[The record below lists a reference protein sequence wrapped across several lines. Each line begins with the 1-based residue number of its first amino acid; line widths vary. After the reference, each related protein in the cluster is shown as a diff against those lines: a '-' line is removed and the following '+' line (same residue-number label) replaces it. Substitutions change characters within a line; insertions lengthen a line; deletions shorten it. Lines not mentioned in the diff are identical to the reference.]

1 MKFVAVFGFPKYAV
15 GFLFWEVPVLV
26 TPEVGFRTPGS
37 GFPVVL
43 LQVLVSERLF
53 FCSSYDFYMV
63 VLPAFRRPCGRSVD
77 NSGTSCPPLPWT
89 SLRLAHRVWAWTSL
103 RLAHRVATTF

>member
-1 MKFVAVFGFPKYAV
+1 VKFVAVFGFPKYAA
-15 GFLFWEVPVLV
+15 GFLFWEVLLSV

-43 LQVLVSERLF
+43 LQVLVSEQLF

-63 VLPAFRRPCGRSVD
+63 VFCRHLAALAG
-77 NSGTSCPPLPWT
+77 GPWT
-89 SLRLAHRVWAWTSL
+89 TLRVAHRCRGQVFDLPTASGRGQVFDLPTVARL
-103 RLAHRVATTF
+103 RF